1 MKATRAVLDSLG
13 KEYRRV
19 RKSVSFNRSGSASN
33 HGGTGTS
40 SEQRFDDVQLA
51 ESNPSR
57 DAIRG
62 NEMLGVPWSN
72 PNGYDGWTEQSSR
85 TAVDGG
91 EQLQREVKGDFATD
105 GELSGMAAHLSQSS
119 VARPPHIDIVYY
131 ESEPEPSS
139 PCPAAEAPL
148 AEASRKLNAVK
159 EELYQAVVT
168 AYDPSFDYIPTNR
181 FRDILNLDTIRAIL
195 PACIASLDHST
206 PDGLDEIERRA
217 EMIYGI
223 RKDGVDVVKAPVS
236 YTKILAVLIM
246 SRKSDKLQTF
256 LDHELHNS
264 KLPVINKSPHAGAY
278 QFYLRDSDEP
288 LRCFDGWDVDEL
300 NTFYDRQWRVLA
312 PIFFRKRE
320 ADKTVLHYQF
330 LKRAPLPFKE
340 IDSTTE
346 PERNTGN
353 SHGGHFGEVFFVEID
368 RYHHDLPSYSSNK
381 DNPRFAVKKLRSRAT
396 REDFDHEVKILK
408 RLSTF
413 SNVNLVK
420 LLFTM
425 ELELQDPRKNE
436 FFLVFPL
443 ASGDMNDLWKT
454 DQPRGSRVDFV
465 RWVAGQCLG
474 VTQAL
479 GVVHG
484 IFLNEA
490 EKSQSTDP
498 YYGIHADIKP
508 GNLLW
513 YKDWDDGVNKA
524 DYELGILQLADFGI
538 SNFHHTE
545 SRSNALLR
553 AHTRTYR
560 APEIELGQRISRSF
574 DIWGLGCV
582 FIEFISWVVLGKPTD
597 EFSNARAR
605 YSTSLEGIAQDTFYE
620 LKPGET
626 KTKADLNTA
635 VKDRA
640 TELSHNPSCTQFVRD
655 FVDLVLQ
662 GMLVVEDKP
671 LRDSWKDVD
680 RSHPRQLVAK
690 DSPATSSS
698 TKTPPVPK
706 ERFSCEDV
714 IIKLEEMMRKGEE
727 DPSYYTAAKPLSP
740 HAKKTLRSQEVTVEE
755 RRDVLLKKRQSLV
768 RPSLSRQ
775 NLPGAANGANKVTSP
790 FG

>member
-1 MKATRAVLDSLG
+1 MRATRAVLDSIE
-13 KEYRRV
+13 KQYRRV
-19 RKSVSFNRSGSASN
+19 RKSVSFNRSGTSN
-33 HGGTGTS
+33 HGEAGTS
-40 SEQRFDDVQLA
+40 NSEQRFDDAQLTG
-51 ESNPSR
+51 SNPSR

-62 NEMLGVPWSN
+62 NEMLNVPWSS

-91 EQLQREVKGDFATD
+91 EQLQRDVKGDFATD
-105 GELSGMAAHLSQSS
+105 GELSGMAAHLSQSPVS
-119 VARPPHIDIVYY
+119 RPPQIDISC
-131 ESEPEPSS
+131 ESELEPSS
-139 PCPAAEAPL
+139 PCPPAETPL
-148 AEASRKLNAVK
+148 AEAIRKLNAVK
-159 EELYQAVVT
+159 EELYRAVVT
-168 AYDPSFDYIPTNR
+168 AYDPSFDYIPTNK

-195 PACIASLDHST
+195 PACIMSLDHSA
-206 PDGLDEIERRA
+206 PGGPDEIERRA

-246 SRKSDKLQTF
+246 SRKSDQLQTF
-256 LDHELHNS
+256 LDHELNNS
-264 KLPVINKSPHAGAY
+264 KLPVINKSPQAGAY

-312 PIFFRKRE
+312 PIFFR

-353 SHGGHFGEVFFVEID
+353 SHGGNFGEVFFVEID
-368 RYHHDLPSYSSNK
+368 RYHHNLPSYSSNK

-413 SNVNLVK
+413 PNVNLVK

-436 FFLVFPL
+436 FFLIFPL

-454 DQPRGSRVDFV
+454 DQPKGGRVDFV

-474 VTQAL
+474 VTRAL

-490 EKSQSTDP
+490 DKSQSTDP

-524 DYELGILQLADFGI
+524 DYELGIIQLADFGI

-605 YSTSLEGIAQDTFYE
+605 HSTSLEGIAQDTFYE
-620 LKPGET
+620 LKPGDT
-626 KTKADLNTA
+626 KTKADLNSA
-635 VKDRA
+635 VKERA
-640 TELSHNPSCTQFVRD
+640 TELILNPSCTQFVRD

-690 DSPATSSS
+690 EPSAGSS

-714 IIKLEEMMRKGEE
+714 ITKLEKMIRNGDE
-727 DPSYYTAAKPLSP
+727 DPNYYTTAKPVSP
-740 HAKKTLRSQEVTVEE
+740 HAKKILRSQEVTVEE
-755 RRDVLLKKRQSLV
+755 RRDVLLRKRQSLV

-775 NLPGAANGANKVTSP
+775 NIPGAANSANKATSP